1 MQGIGYHWEMWMLAS
16 GGMTPLEVIRCATV
30 NGSKI
35 VGRPADLGSI
45 EPGKLAD
52 LVIMDKSPLDDIH
65 NTNTIHWVMK
75 NGELF
80 EGDTLNQVWPE
91 QKKLEPL
98 WFWNNYD
105 VPKAGEPLSYG
116 KTAQP

>member
-1 MQGIGYHWEMWMLAS
+1 
-16 GGMTPLEVIRCATV
+16 
-30 NGSKI
+30 
-35 VGRPADLGSI
+35 
-45 EPGKLAD
+45 
-52 LVIMDKSPLDDIH
+52 
-65 NTNTIHWVMK
+65 MK

-105 VPKAGEPLSYG
+105 VPKPGEPLNYG
-116 KTAQP
+116 ETKQP

>member
-1 MQGIGYHWEMWMLAS
+1 
-16 GGMTPLEVIRCATV
+16 MTPLEVIRCATL

-35 VGRPADLGSI
+35 VQARDLGSI

-98 WFWNNYD
+98 WFWSNYD
-105 VPKAGEPLSYG
+105 VPKPASR
-116 KTAQP
+116 

>member
-1 MQGIGYHWEMWMLAS
+1 
-16 GGMTPLEVIRCATV
+16 
-30 NGSKI
+30 
-35 VGRPADLGSI
+35 
-45 EPGKLAD
+45 
-52 LVIMDKSPLDDIH
+52 
-65 NTNTIHWVMK
+65 MK

-105 VPKAGEPLSYG
+105 GAEGWRSVELR
-116 KTAQP
+116 KTALP

>member
-1 MQGIGYHWEMWMLAS
+1 MSPGASASPRVLRVATRDGAYGIGMEQ
-16 GGMTPLEVIRCATV
+16 
-30 NGSKI
+30 
-35 VGRPADLGSI
+35 DLGTL

-52 LVIMDKSPLDDIH
+52 LIVLDANPLDDIH
-65 NTNTIHWVMK
+65 NTKTIHWVMK

-80 EGDTLNQVWPE
+80 EGDTLDQVWPE
-91 QKKLEPL
+91 QKKLGPL

-105 VPKAGEPLSYG
+105 VPKAGDPLSYG

>member
-1 MQGIGYHWEMWMLAS
+1 
-16 GGMTPLEVIRCATV
+16 
-30 NGSKI
+30 
-35 VGRPADLGSI
+35 
-45 EPGKLAD
+45 
-52 LVIMDKSPLDDIH
+52 
-65 NTNTIHWVMK
+65 MK

-105 VPKAGEPLSYG
+105 VPKAGDPLSYG